1 VDVICI
7 TQENIFSLPFTPKNI
22 FMLNYRLKGKGTKQ
36 IIFVHGNSQSLE
48 LWDDVIDSE
57 DLQSEFLLI
66 AVDLP
71 GHGKSFKSKQPEK
84 DYSIQGMAGYLK
96 EFILQYSNSKYI
108 IVANSAG
115 TVLMGEIVHLLFNC
129 KGIFL
134 TGANIIGENITPADI
149 LQPNPNLTPF
159 FISSP
164 TDEDLNR
171 WIDEGSCNLSNDIKE
186 RIKEVYRQ
194 TDPCFREQWFASISR
209 QEWTD
214 ELENLNTLAAPVA
227 IVYGQADKFTHIHY
241 LDKSALKKW
250 KNKIIAIPEAGH
262 LLQYDK
268 PKILAQLIKEFAED
282 CFK

>member
-1 VDVICI
+1 
-7 TQENIFSLPFTPKNI
+7 
-22 FMLNYRLKGKGTKQ
+22 MLNYRLKGEGTKQ

-84 DYSIQGMAGYLK
+84 DYRIQGMAGYLK
-96 EFILQYSNSKYI
+96 EFILQNSTNEYI

-115 TVLMGEIVHLLFNC
+115 TNLTGEIAHLLINC

-134 TGANIIGENITPADI
+134 TGANVIGDNISVTDI

-159 FISSP
+159 FTANP
-164 TDEDLNR
+164 TDEDVDKM
-171 WIDEGSCNLSNDIKE
+171 IDEGSYNIPDSTKKRSKE
-186 RIKEVYRQ
+186 IFRE
-194 TDPCFREQWFASISR
+194 TDSTFREQWFASISR
-209 QEWTD
+209 LEWTD
-214 ELENLNTLAAPVA
+214 EIKNLNTLAVPVA
-227 IVYGQADKFTHIHY
+227 VVYGEEDRFSHIHY
-241 LDKSALKKW
+241 LEKSSLKKW
-250 KNKIIAIPEAGH
+250 KNKIITVPEAGH
-262 LLQYDK
+262 LIQYDQ
-268 PKILAQLIKEFAED
+268 PKVLAQLIKEFATD